1 MQKMTLIL
9 AAAAGALTL
18 AAAEPVLI
26 FQDDFEFAQPGDAL
40 PAGHA
45 RFFGSKLKGDDA
57 KNTPTKISVVAV
69 KDGKEVIIDDNCPET
84 GLGICKTFEA
94 VPGATYRAVLTARP
108 LEGRNPEGFFIQL
121 NGGKVVKSAQIKTP
135 AAGETYANTEVE
147 LTVPADA
154 DKLMYYA
161 YTNYGSKA
169 AVAIKEIKIFKVSEP
184 APPSAEEKKAG
195 SLLYDDFA
203 DATVG
208 KALPDKYKLFF
219 STKLKDEAAKNT
231 DTRVEVIEGANGKE
245 LVIFDNCPQ
254 TGLGPCID
262 FPAKAGETYRAT
274 VKARPLDGKTL
285 EGAVVQ
291 LTPLPSQKSK
301 SAQLKTPAP
310 GATYGETSVTHT
322 VGEKDTVMRLYI
334 YSNYEKSP
342 GVAIKE
348 IRLQKVE

>member
-9 AAAAGALTL
+9 AAATGALAL

-26 FQDDFEFAQPGDAL
+26 FQDDFEFAQPGDAI

-45 RFFGSKLKGDDA
+45 RFFGTKLKGDDA
-57 KNTPTKISVVAV
+57 KNTPAKISVVAV

-84 GLGICKTFEA
+84 GLGISKTFEA
-94 VPGATYRAVLTARP
+94 IPGATYRAVLTARP
-108 LEGRNPEGFFIQL
+108 LDGRNPEGFLIQL
-121 NGGKVVKSAQIKTP
+121 NSGKLVKSVQIKKP
-135 AAGETYANTEVE
+135 AAGETYATTEVE

-154 DKLMYYA
+154 DKLTYYA

-169 AVAIKEIKIFKVSEP
+169 AVAVKEIKILKISEP
-184 APPSAEEKKAG
+184 APPSAEEKKTG
-195 SLLYDDFA
+195 SLFFDDFA

-208 KALPDKYKLFF
+208 KALPEKYKLFF

-231 DTRVEVIEGANGKE
+231 DTAIEVIDGANGKE
-245 LVIFDNCPQ
+245 LVIRDNCAQ
-254 TGLGPCID
+254 TGLGPYVD

-291 LTPLPSQKSK
+291 LTPMPSQKGK
-301 SAQLKTPAP
+301 NIQLKAPATGSP
-310 GATYGETSVTHT
+310 YGETSVTHT
-322 VGEKDTVMRLYI
+322 VGEKDNVMRLYI